1 MEMLEEGEKV
11 ESQCVCRACEV
22 CQVWNRGAEREKTI
36 YLHAIIAF
44 ASIQNSIFLI
54 WLKHQLLQVAING
67 ARE

>member
-1 MEMLEEGEKV
+1 M
-11 ESQCVCRACEV
+11 CVCRAED
-22 CQVWNRGAEREKTI
+22 ERCIEYETI

-67 ARE
+67 ERERKNKRVL